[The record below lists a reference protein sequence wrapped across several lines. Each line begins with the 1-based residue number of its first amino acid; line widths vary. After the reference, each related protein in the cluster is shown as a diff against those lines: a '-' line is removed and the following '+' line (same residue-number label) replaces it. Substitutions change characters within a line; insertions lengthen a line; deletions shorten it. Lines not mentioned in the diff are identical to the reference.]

1 MRFKGLAAMNVLL
14 IGSGGRE
21 HALAWKLAQSPLIDA
36 LFIAPGNPGTARIGR
51 NLPVEVLD
59 VPCLVEVAQRE
70 RVGLVVVGPEAP
82 LAAGLADA
90 CLKAGIPVFGP
101 TAAAARVESSK
112 AFAKR
117 LMIEAGIPTADAR
130 IFDDPDSAAD
140 FVRRSGRV
148 WVVKADGLAAGKGVI
163 VPETVSDTV
172 DAIRT
177 LSATRAGA
185 RLVLEERLSGPEV
198 SLIALCDG
206 ERALPLPPAQDH
218 KRLRDGDAGP
228 NTGGMGAYAPAPHL
242 TPADVTDLTTQIML
256 PALRA
261 LAAAGSPFCGALYAG
276 LMLTEHGPR
285 VLEFNARF
293 GDPEAQAILPLL
305 QGDLLTALLACA
317 GQGELRDDTVHWT
330 GDAAACIVLAA
341 EGYPD
346 TPRRGDVLSGIES
359 VDDPHVLIFHA
370 GTAWKNGQLIT
381 AGGRVLGVTGVG
393 ATLRDALTRAY
404 AAVDRISFPGMQ
416 YRRDIGAR
424 AIP

>member
-1 MRFKGLAAMNVLL
+1 MNVLL
-14 IGSGGRE
+14 VGSGGRE
-21 HALAWKLAQSPLIDA
+21 HALAWKLAQSPLIDT
-36 LFIAPGNPGTARIGR
+36 LFVAPGNPGTAQIGR
-51 NLPVEVLD
+51 NLPVEAFD
-59 VPCLVEVAQRE
+59 IPRLVEVAQCE
-70 RVGLVVVGPEAP
+70 QIDLVVVGPEAP

-101 TAAAARVESSK
+101 TAAAAQIESSK

-117 LMIEAGIPTADAR
+117 LMIEAGIPTAEAH

-140 FVRRSGRV
+140 FVRTTGRA

-163 VPETVSDTV
+163 VPESVGDTL
-172 DAIRT
+172 DAIRM

-198 SLIALCDG
+198 SLIALCAG

-242 TPADVTDLTTQIML
+242 TPADVTDLTAQIIL

-261 LAAAGSPFCGALYAG
+261 LQNARTPFCGALYAG
-276 LMLTEHGPR
+276 LILTEQGPR

-293 GDPEAQAILPLL
+293 GDPETQAILPLL
-305 QGDLLTALLACA
+305 DGDLLAALAACA
-317 GQGELRDDTVHWT
+317 GNGALSDDMLRGTNN
-330 GDAAACIVLAA
+330 AAACVVLAA

-346 TPRRGDVLSGIES
+346 TPRRGDVISGIAS
-359 VDDPHVLIFHA
+359 VNDPRVVIFHA
-370 GTAWKNGQLIT
+370 GTAWKNGQLTT

-393 ATLRDALTRAY
+393 PTLREALARAY

-416 YRRDIGAR
+416 YRRDIGAK
-424 AIP
+424 AIQ

>member
-1 MRFKGLAAMNVLL
+1 MNVLL

-21 HALAWKLAQSPLIDA
+21 HALAWKLAQSPLLDT
-36 LFIAPGNPGTARIGR
+36 LFIAPGNPGTAQIGR
-51 NLPVEVLD
+51 N
-59 VPCLVEVAQRE
+59 VPIDALNIPMVIEVAQRE
-70 RVGLVVVGPEAP
+70 RIGLVVVGPEAP

-90 CLKAGIPVFGP
+90 CLRAGIPVFGP
-101 TAAAARVESSK
+101 TAAAARIESSK

-117 LMIEAGIPTADAR
+117 LMIDARIPTAEAR
-130 IFDDPDSAAD
+130 IFDDPDAAVA
-140 FVRRSGRV
+140 FVRSSGRV

-163 VPETVSDTV
+163 VPETVSETL
-172 DAIRT
+172 DAIRL
-177 LSATRAGA
+177 LSATRAGG
-185 RLVLEERLSGPEV
+185 RLLLEERLSGPEV

-206 ERALPLPPAQDH
+206 ERALPLLPAQDH

-242 TPADVTDLTTQIML
+242 TSSDIAELTALIIL

-261 LAAAGSPFCGALYAG
+261 LAAAGSPFRGALYAG

-305 QGDLLTALLACA
+305 QGDLLAALLTCA
-317 GQGELRDDTVHWT
+317 GQGRLHDDMVHWSS
-330 GDAAACIVLAA
+330 DAAACVVLAA

-346 TPRRGDVLSGIES
+346 TPQRGDVISGIDA
-359 VDDPHVLIFHA
+359 VTDPHVCIFHA
-370 GTAWKNGQLIT
+370 GTAWENNQLVT

-393 ATLRDALTRAY
+393 DERCAMR
-404 AAVDRISFPGMQ
+404 
-416 YRRDIGAR
+416 
-424 AIP
+424 